1 MHLLAAQPG
10 GFTDDE
16 GIIDLAQSAG
26 ELVLLSAAD
35 GMLAS
40 LAARVE
46 TLPQDYPEVRLAN
59 WMQLLK
65 PAAFDLYQD

>member
-16 GIIDLAQSAG
+16 GIVDLGQSAG

-40 LAARVE
+40 LAATVE
-46 TLPQDYPEVRLAN
+46 TLCASLESG
-59 WMQLLK
+59 
-65 PAAFDLYQD
+65 